1 MQRALWER
9 LEGARWVNGLADVE
23 RAGAKWRQLRL
34 AREAGV
40 RDLEL
45 VSITLDPIHD
55 TPGILREYA
64 AVRGIDTSN
73 FSFLT
78 GPEGAIR
85 DLLTQFGVITQL
97 QGDILQHTLATMLID
112 PQGRIAHRTDGS
124 QWEPQDFVKRMKA
137 P

>member
-1 MQRALWER
+1 MCPA
-9 LEGARWVNGLADVE
+9 AT
-23 RAGAKWRQLRL
+23 AKMITVQRL

-45 VSITLDPIHD
+45 ISITLDPAHD

-64 AVRGIDTSN
+64 AVRGIDTGN

-85 DLLTQFGVITQL
+85 DLLTQFGVITQFE
-97 QGDILQHTLATMLID
+97 GDILQHTLATLLID

-124 QWEPQDFVKRMKA
+124 QWEPQEFLRRMKS